1 MKRKRAKMPRFVKLI
16 VFGAVIIGAMSFI
29 HLQIQISDREARL
42 NELVSQTE
50 QQKEVNDAIRNQIEN
65 GVSDEYIA
73 SIAREHGYVMPN
85 ERVFKNA
92 SSK

>member
-1 MKRKRAKMPRFVKLI
+1 MRRKRAVMPRFVRVI
-16 VFGAVIIGAMSFI
+16 VLGAVVLSAMSFI
-29 HLQIQISDREARL
+29 HLQIQIGERQAHLD
-42 NELVSQTE
+42 ELTTQTKQQQE
-50 QQKEVNDAIRNQIEN
+50 QNDAIRNQIEN

-73 SIAREHGYVMPN
+73 SIAREHGYIMPN